1 MCDIIVS
8 MSHTIGINSK
18 DKILLDA
25 LAAFLQLPP
34 ATVIERALVAYRES
48 LSPEDQATL
57 GAFCGRAIHNR
68 EALLSQAVQQTAK
81 AGQPKAIYESTR
93 FCFKRAPI
101 ERLAPQERFRMITPV
116 GVFEMSKADF
126 YHEFPNVVASE
137 SYKKGVYHYPQ
148 LPSKAESFR
157 VYAGQ

>member
-1 MCDIIVS
+1 
-8 MSHTIGINSK
+8 MSHAIAINPK

-25 LAAFLQLPP
+25 LAALLQLPP
-34 ATVIERALVAYRES
+34 AAVIERALVTYRES
-48 LSPEDQATL
+48 LSPDDQATL
-57 GAFCGRAIHNR
+57 GAFCGRAMHNR
-68 EALLSQAVQQTAK
+68 EALLSQAAQQTANN
-81 AGQPKAIYESTR
+81 GEPKAIYESTR
-93 FCFKRAPI
+93 FCFKREPI
-101 ERLAPQERFRMITPV
+101 ERLAPQEHFRMITPV

-126 YHEFPNVVASE
+126 YREFSNVVASE